1 MVTCIMIINQVKPL
15 NIMLPKTSAYVKSSN
30 GQNKWMH
37 FLIEDDNLLEKHNT
51 IWYKVNAYAKQEFD
65 SEHVHNNEHLKTK
78 IKSYGDKVT
87 DFYNKNIPK
96 ARL

>member
-30 GQNKWMH
+30 GQNKWMY
-37 FLIEDDNLLEKHNT
+37 FLIEDDDVLEKHNT
-51 IWYKVNAYAKQEFD
+51 IWNKVNAYAKQEFD
-65 SEHVHNNEHLKTK
+65 SEHVHSNELLKTK